1 MAARPG
7 GAAAPAPRALDLLA
21 RGRRARYEVAYLG
34 LQGLPT
40 RLFPPRFLV
49 RRVGG
54 RDALPRGGV
63 LLCPNHESYL
73 DPALVQLALPRR
85 RLTFVMTNAFYG
97 APFARAFFR
106 LVGAIPV
113 APGRLAWESVR
124 RAAALLRMG
133 RAVVVF
139 PEGRLSRTGEMGP
152 AQRGVAVL
160 ARAGHAPVL
169 PVAIAGSRRAWPRGA
184 RWLHR
189 ADVRVV
195 VGEPMRFDGP
205 PGRDSE
211 QAFAD
216 AILARVSQLR
226 MGLDRRARQRT
237 R

>member
-1 MAARPG
+1 VVARPTG
-7 GAAAPAPRALDLLA
+7 DGAPGPGAIELF
-21 RGRRARYEVAYLG
+21 GRWWRRLYEVGYLG
-34 LQGLPT
+34 LQGLT
-40 RLFPPRFLV
+40 TLLFRPLFLV
-49 RRVGG
+49 RRVGA
-54 RDALPRGGV
+54 RSALPPGGL

-97 APFARAFFR
+97 APYVRAFFR

-113 APGRLAWESVR
+113 APGRLAWDSVR

-160 ARAGHAPVL
+160 ARAGHAQVL

-184 RWLHR
+184 HWLRR
-189 ADVRVV
+189 ANVRIA

-216 AILARVSQLR
+216 EILARVSQLR
-226 MGLDRRARQRT
+226 LGLVDHAGRHAR
-237 R
+237 